1 MSKDTITDLQTSNQ
15 KLEGKVRSLERAYGQ
30 IAREAEM
37 LRAKASRENGDM
49 ARLLADA
56 RALLG
61 ESKKSYSYDDED
73 DSFYRRV
80 A

>member
-1 MSKDTITDLQTSNQ
+1 M
-15 KLEGKVRSLERAYGQ
+15 ERSYAQ
-30 IAREAEM
+30 MAREAEM

-61 ESKKSYSYDDED
+61 ETNKNSFSYDDEE
-73 DSFYRRV
+73 SYYGRV